1 MGRLLN
7 WLIVLALLAGIGYV
21 GYVGYEG
28 SRQAVSVD
36 EARSRVCRTPD
47 VITGWAYE
55 AINYD
60 IADDETLK
68 SANPDMTDCVSQGST
83 AGDALVSTDGE
94 TRLAGW
100 YVPAASG
107 IGPDGPTIVLVHGF
121 AANKS
126 DILAYGAGLH
136 ENFNLVAFDLR
147 NGGRSTGTQTTYGV
161 REQDDLRAVID
172 WVEREKG
179 ASWIGVLG
187 NSMGAATAITE
198 ARSDPRVQALAL
210 DSMHTRLAYQFER
223 RLERAGHP
231 SYPGTWA
238 IFAGAFARTGGLDL
252 GQADPADAI
261 DELGARP
268 VLLTHGS
275 ADDENLL
282 ERTEGFR
289 DDLQRRACPSSS
301 TCARAQA
308 TEWST
313 MSARTQY
320 ATWVRDFFSA
330 RWPATKA
337 TRGCAPVGSP
347 MAIVP

>member
-1 MGRLLN
+1 MGHPARLMRRILT
-7 WLIVLALLAGIGYV
+7 WLIVLALVGGIGYTV
-21 GYVGYEG
+21 YVGFEG

-36 EARSRVCRTPD
+36 EARSEDCRTPD
-47 VITGWAYE
+47 LIGGWTYE

-60 IADDETLK
+60 VADDAALK
-68 SANPDMTDCVSQGST
+68 AANADMTNCTSQGAE
-83 AGDALVSTDGE
+83 AGELLISADGE

-107 IGPDGPTIVLVHGF
+107 IGPEGPTIVLVHGY

-126 DILAYGAGLH
+126 DILGYAAGLH
-136 ENFNLVAFDLR
+136 QDFNLVAFDLR

-179 ASWIGVLG
+179 PAWIGVLG

-198 ARSDPRVQALAL
+198 ARTDDRVRALAL

-231 SYPGTWA
+231 AYPGTWA
-238 IFAGAFARTGGLDL
+238 IFAGAWVRTGGLDL
-252 GQADPADAI
+252 GSADPADAI
-261 DELGARP
+261 ADLGARP

-275 ADDENLL
+275 ADDENRL
-282 ERTEGFR
+282 ERTETFR
-289 DDLQRRACPSSS
+289 DDLAAAGVPVELQVCDGAGHGLVDDVCPD
-301 TCARAQA
+301 AL
-308 TEWST
+308 
-313 MSARTQY
+313 
-320 ATWVRDFFSA
+320 ATWLRDFF
-330 RWPATKA
+330 
-337 TRGCAPVGSP
+337 TRALN
-347 MAIVP
+347 AQ